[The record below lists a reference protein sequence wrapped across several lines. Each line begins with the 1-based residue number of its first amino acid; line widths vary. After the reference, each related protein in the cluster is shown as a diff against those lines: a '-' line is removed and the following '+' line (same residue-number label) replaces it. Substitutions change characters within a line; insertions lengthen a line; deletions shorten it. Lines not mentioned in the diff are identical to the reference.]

1 MYILRLHENNFD
13 FVLGYCYQS
22 GVGKVCFIGGKW
34 KIQNVCFRNVLP
46 LFEFLDLNVT
56 RVKKG
61 FV

>member
-34 KIQNVCFRNVLP
+34 KIQNFV
-46 LFEFLDLNVT
+46 FETFCLCLNS
-56 RVKKG
+56 
-61 FV
+61 